1 MRAFISHRGL
11 EVPKLPPPDP
21 NESLWTQPGDDAP
34 LRAPTAVFVAG
45 PPSPQADRASDA
57 LLDLRPGLLIV
68 VDST

>member
-1 MRAFISHRGL
+1 M
-11 EVPKLPPPDP
+11 
-21 NESLWTQPGDDAP
+21 QPADDAP